1 MPHAIPT
8 LGCPVSRRD
17 DGSSGCTVELCNL
30 LHAPRYMLCP
40 LCRWMPR
47 ISGCR
52 LAGATPVLP
61 SRGNAKMLHHTL
73 SLGGMTA
80 RRGAPSSCATCYM
93 HHATCYA
100 HSAGECPRFWDDGS
114 RGAPPSRANATRTK
128 HCHANAIGNLL
139 HASPTLPVN
148 ALSFDRM
155 TARGLHRRA
164 VQMQYATRYMLCPLR
179 RRMPCR

>member
-1 MPHAIPT
+1 MRHQLELHSNFGFLLQFLLSPSHYNNA
-8 LGCPVSRRD
+8 
-17 DGSSGCTVELCNL
+17 GSSSIGRATNITLC
-30 LHAPRYMLCP
+30 H
-40 LCRWMPR
+40 
-47 ISGCR
+47 
-52 LAGATPVLP
+52 
-61 SRGNAKMLHHTL
+61 MLHPLLDAL
-73 SLGGMTA
+73 SLDGMTA
-80 RRGAPSSCATCYM
+80 RRGAPSSRATCYM

-100 HSAGECPRFWDDGS
+100 HSAVGCPRFWDDGS

-139 HASPTLPVN
+139 HASPTLPVD

-164 VQMQYATRYMLCPLR
+164 VQMQYATRYVLCPLR